1 MSDDTFE
8 NGQARTGK
16 VRIDPASGVPT
27 TGHEWD
33 GIEELNTP
41 LPRWWVWT
49 FWITIIW
56 GVGYTIVYPAW
67 PTLSGGTQG
76 LFAWS
81 SRTQVASDV
90 ADLQTTRGPV
100 LEKIAA
106 APLDKIESDPELLAA
121 ARMVGKVAFAT
132 NCASCHGAGGQGAKG
147 YANLNDD
154 DWLWGGK
161 LADIKQTIEH
171 GVRWD
176 ADKAT
181 RSSSMPAFGRDGIL
195 TPEQIAIV
203 ADHVRTYA
211 ETPDSDAPT
220 PQGEKLYAEN
230 CASCHGVEG
239 KGNPEMGAPALYDQ
253 VWLYGADK
261 PTIVARIANG
271 GGAVMPAWK
280 GRLDDTTIK
289 ALAVYV
295 HSLGG
300 GQ

>member
-1 MSDDTFE
+1 MSQDAE
-8 NGQARTGK
+8 HGK
-16 VRIDPASGVPT
+16 IRIDEHSGVPT

-49 FWITIIW
+49 LWATIIW
-56 GVGYTIVYPAW
+56 GIAYTVVYPAW
-67 PTLSGGTQG
+67 PTFSGGTKG
-76 LFAWS
+76 LFGWS
-81 SRTQVASDV
+81 SRDQVAQEM
-90 ADLQTTRGPV
+90 ADLQETRGPILAKIKDAS
-100 LEKIAA
+100 LEQ
-106 APLDKIESDPELLAA
+106 IESNPELLAA

-132 NCASCHGAGGQGAKG
+132 NCAACHGAGGQGAKG

-154 DWLWGGK
+154 DWIWGGK
-161 LADIKQTIEH
+161 LADIRQTIEH

-181 RSSSMPAFGRDGIL
+181 RTSAMPAFGRDGIL
-195 TPEQIAIV
+195 TPEQISIV

-220 PQGEKLYAEN
+220 AEGEKLYAEN
-230 CASCHGVEG
+230 CAACHGVEG

-253 VWLYGADK
+253 VWLYGSDK
-261 PTIVARIANG
+261 PSIVARITNG
-271 GGAVMPAWK
+271 GGGVMPAWK
-280 GRLDDTTIK
+280 DKLDETTIK
-289 ALAVYV
+289 ALTVYV